1 MPELKRLVS
10 KPARRALQAL
20 LPAVLLLVPSTFAL
34 GKKPVKPP
42 DVLPGH
48 TPDSARR
55 EADQLLAAVRDESE
69 DAEVRRWAAQGL
81 FIARDPR
88 LPELVPIL
96 RKLDAIDVLA
106 GLRDPWV
113 VPKLAQLLGAVGD
126 REIHDRSVVGYTT
139 HLGPEGTPLVPRL
152 LEILR
157 EPFDS
162 KTRAEAAMAL
172 GSIGSAEAAGLLEE
186 ALGSW
191 SWRVALSSARALGQ
205 LRPARSV
212 GPLQRVRQNHYYPA
226 VRNLAEAALASIAAG
241 RAVSALGT
249 REETLDLL
257 WPAPPGRFV
266 CEDLDIPA
274 APATET
280 RVVSDSTPR
289 RELPPPLRN
298 LKGLRVFAPHGR
310 GWLAGTNMGEFGGGL
325 YVVEPGRRPRLIGD
339 DPISYIART
348 DGEIRVVSNRGQSS
362 FPDGAVWRLRQA
374 ASGTLEAEPLVE
386 LPSESFAVREGAGGA
401 LAIRNVPRSHRRG
414 AYGRR
419 ADRPLPQPRA
429 RPARDRANRS

>member
-1 MPELKRLVS
+1 
-10 KPARRALQAL
+10 
-20 LPAVLLLVPSTFAL
+20 
-34 GKKPVKPP
+34 
-42 DVLPGH
+42 
-48 TPDSARR
+48 
-55 EADQLLAAVRDESE
+55 
-69 DAEVRRWAAQGL
+69 
-81 FIARDPR
+81 
-88 LPELVPIL
+88 
-96 RKLDAIDVLA
+96 
-106 GLRDPWV
+106 
-113 VPKLAQLLGAVGD
+113 
-126 REIHDRSVVGYTT
+126 
-139 HLGPEGTPLVPRL
+139 
-152 LEILR
+152 
-157 EPFDS
+157 
-162 KTRAEAAMAL
+162 MAL

-191 SWRVALSSARALGQ
+191 SWRVALASARALGQ
-205 LRPARSV
+205 LRLARSV

-241 RAVSALGT
+241 HAVSALGT
-249 REETLDLL
+249 REETFDLL

-266 CEDLDIPA
+266 ARLDIPA

-280 RVVSDSTPR
+280 RFVSDSTPR

-325 YVVEPGRRPRLIGD
+325 YVVEPGRRPRLIVD

-401 LAIRNVPRSHRRG
+401 LAIETYLGRIVVEPSGAVRPAPAAASRPTSKRSCKPFWMRRPCWRSSIAWACLGIRSSGHRGVSSRRSRFVSEARPRASGKTLTPRFPTERTWNSTRSTSLSEAARRRCKSNARACRPPPRSCGQARAAGRSRPSDSIDAPRSEPSPSWSRRVRL
-414 AYGRR
+414 AALMTNDVRIRR
-419 ADRPLPQPRA
+419 SGLAKIV
-429 RPARDRANRS
+429 